1 MISYNNEAPKAVN
14 NVGQFGATE
23 GSIGAY
29 KSAAEYASDAKYW
42 ALLSQTKYSSVEEI
56 LAEVERLYAQGRLL
70 EEDIKQ
76 LKDDFESQEQTLLG
90 LIQSTG
96 AAIDNTNA
104 ATELSR
110 EATQNVLAQLDVI
123 SNMSVQTTLLPPGSL
138 ATGSYDNT
146 TGVFSFGIPEGKPG
160 RDGTDGTI
168 SDIGSVPVGAPVSDD
183 YGFYV
188 DKDDG
193 GLYRADMSDIANL
206 IPSVR
211 SVSINGGTEQTGSVV
226 FDSVSTFN
234 GRKGSVV
241 AQSGDYTAAQ
251 VGAFSVSNNLSEITN
266 TSEAINNIG
275 LSNYG
280 IATDSLVELSSFD
293 WQTFI
298 FTNSARYYVRSSAM
312 TNLPE
317 GLTYPS
323 DIGLFIEV
331 IGVVGTDLEIRVV
344 PFTDTNARYIVYA
357 VRASGATGSR
367 SFKVREEL
375 SSALPVTISQGGT
388 GATTAVNARANLGLG
403 LVATESIVPIT
414 KGGTGSTSADAARIS
429 LVAAKSGDNSDI
441 TSMTNKVTFTQS
453 PVVPDAVDDSD
464 AITLRQ
470 LRNSSD
476 SDGILANKQAVAR
489 YFGVKQSEVA
499 YFSVGAALSGYKV
512 IYDKETQRAYSL
524 PADLGSGVTAV
535 SLSIAGVLVHS
546 AGSVDLGALAV
557 TREEYVTLPGS
568 FTTGVTVNTK
578 NELVVFTDGK
588 YHWDGALPKDVPA
601 GSTPESTGGIGLG
614 AWVGVSEAD
623 LLVRLKSSD
632 AGEGASLITFE
643 NGNSV
648 ESLSSSDG
656 AKNIGSGER
665 SLLARNND
673 IKHSGD
679 FPTLQAAVDASL
691 NKNEVIVSP
700 GEYSEAITVEGTQL
714 KGVGGS
720 TVLKAPADFTNTIQ
734 VNLSTPHW
742 QFRHSGDFAIDGSG
756 TTGAIGIS
764 FDPTDQ
770 YAGRHNFSD
779 VYIHNIN
786 KAIQKPSGNIGNTW
800 KGIGISTCDWGY
812 WAQSASEM
820 HLGSDTLQNM
830 HFDGIS
836 TYCVYLNATTG
847 AVPGTFGG
855 GVGGWW
861 IKDSIMEASGGGGIY
876 LKNKDGDC
884 PTAPCGVSN
893 VWMEAIATAP
903 AIQVDGVPQKPRVL
917 KLIDTSIFFAE
928 YTYLNNVELQ
938 NSNLVTYGCRV
949 DNSDDHMDI
958 SVDANSSFVAEQLYL
973 NGSSGK
979 DVMVRSVAS
988 QTGKIG
994 QSWTP
999 SMSMRGYLPE
1009 GYIYRIPGNKLVAKP
1024 FDSGTAEFG
1033 GTGSSTGALQPQG
1046 QLSQNCMYFELPG
1059 AAEFELSGAAFQVT
1073 SGNWYVWGISTE
1085 LMQGTPTSFHI
1096 GGDIG
1101 VGEVFTKQGQW
1112 VSTFG
1117 VAQASASGAAN
1128 LRLST
1133 AGTGGVV
1140 LRLAD
1145 YFVAEFSTQ
1154 AEAMRF
1160 VNSRRALR

>member
-1 MISYNNEAPKAVN
+1 MIVYNNQAPKNVN

-23 GSIGAY
+23 GTIGAY
-29 KSAAEYASDAKYW
+29 KSAAEYAADSKYW

-56 LAEVERLYAQGRLL
+56 LAEVERLYAQGHLL

-76 LKDDFESQEQTLLG
+76 LKSDFESQEQVLLG

-96 AAIDNTNA
+96 TAIDNTNA
-104 ATELSR
+104 ATELSK
-110 EATQNVLAQLDVI
+110 EATQNVLAQLDII
-123 SNMSVQTTLLPPGSL
+123 SNMTVQTTLLPPGSL
-138 ATGSYDNT
+138 ATGSYDNA
-146 TGVFSFGIPEGKPG
+146 TGVFAFGIPEGKPG

-168 SDIGSVPVGAPVSDD
+168 GDIGSVPVGTPVVDD

-211 SVSINGGTEQTGSVV
+211 SVSINGGAEQTGSVV

-234 GRKGSVV
+234 GRKGAVV
-241 AQSGDYTAAQ
+241 PATGDYTAAQ
-251 VGAFSVSNNLSEITN
+251 VGAFSVTNNLSEITD
-266 TSEAINNIG
+266 TSAAITNIG
-275 LSNYG
+275 LAEHG
-280 IATDSLVELSSFD
+280 IGSPTLTKVKAMD
-293 WQTFI
+293 WQTFNFVNGGNYSVLMSNI
-298 FTNSARYYVRSSAM
+298 TNAPAEINYPANY
-312 TNLPE
+312 
-317 GLTYPS
+317 GLY
-323 DIGLFIEV
+323 LEV
-331 IGVVGTDLEIRVV
+331 IGVVTGGGEVRVV
-344 PFTDTNARYIVYA
+344 PGTNNNNYYSVFS
-357 VRASGATGSR
+357 VSWTGGVGSR
-367 SFKVREEL
+367 VFTVREEL
-375 SSALPVTISQGGT
+375 SSARPVTISQGGT
-388 GATTAVNARANLGLG
+388 GATTASAARTKLGLG
-403 LVATESIVPIT
+403 LVSTESIVPIT
-414 KGGTGSTSADAARIS
+414 KGGTGATSSENARLA

-453 PVVPDAVDDSD
+453 PVIPDAVDDND
-464 AITLRQ
+464 AVALRQ
-470 LRNSSD
+470 LH
-476 SDGILANKQAVAR
+476 
-489 YFGVKQSEVA
+489 
-499 YFSVGAALSGYKV
+499 
-512 IYDKETQRAYSL
+512 T
-524 PADLGSGVTAV
+524 
-535 SLSIAGVLVHS
+535 
-546 AGSVDLGALAV
+546 
-557 TREEYVTLPGS
+557 
-568 FTTGVTVNTK
+568 
-578 NELVVFTDGK
+578 
-588 YHWDGALPKDVPA
+588 
-601 GSTPESTGGIGLG
+601 
-614 AWVGVSEAD
+614 SEAD
-623 LLVRLKSSD
+623 LLARLKSSN

-648 ESLSSSDG
+648 ESLSSKDG

-665 SLLARNND
+665 SLLVRNND

-679 FPTLQAAVDASL
+679 FPTLQAAVNASL
-691 NKNEVIVSP
+691 PKNDLIVSP
-700 GEYSEAITVEGTQL
+700 GEYSEAITIGSTQL
-714 KGVGGS
+714 KGVGGA
-720 TVLKAPADFTNTIQ
+720 TVLKAPSNFTDTIQ
-734 VNLSTPHW
+734 VKASTPHW
-742 QFRHSGDFAIDGSG
+742 QFRHSGGFAIDGSG
-756 TTGAIGIS
+756 TTGAVGIS

-800 KGIGISTCDWGY
+800 KGIGVQGCDWGY

-847 AVPGTFGG
+847 EAPGTFGG

-893 VWMEAIATAP
+893 VWMEAIATTP
-903 AIQVDGVPQKPRVL
+903 AINVDGVSQKPRVL

-949 DNSDDHMDI
+949 DNSDGHMDI
-958 SVDANSSFVAEQLYL
+958 SVDANSSFVADQLYL

-979 DVMVRSVAS
+979 DVMVRSVAA

-999 SMSMRGYLPE
+999 NMSMRGYLPE
-1009 GYIYRIPGNKLVAKP
+1009 GYIYRVPGNKLVVKP
-1024 FDSGTAEFG
+1024 FDGGTAEFS
-1033 GTGSSTGALQPQG
+1033 GTASSTGSLQPQG
-1046 QLSQNCMYFELPG
+1046 QLSQSCMYFEIPG
-1059 AAEFELSGAAFQVT
+1059 AAEYELTGAAFQIT

-1085 LMQGTPTSFHI
+1085 LVQGTPTNFRI
-1096 GGDIG
+1096 GGDIN
-1101 VGEVFTKQGQW
+1101 VGEVFTKGGQW

-1117 VAQASASGAAN
+1117 VAQASASGSVN

-1145 YFVAEFSTQ
+1145 YFVAEFTTQ

-1160 VNSRRALR
+1160 ANSRRALR